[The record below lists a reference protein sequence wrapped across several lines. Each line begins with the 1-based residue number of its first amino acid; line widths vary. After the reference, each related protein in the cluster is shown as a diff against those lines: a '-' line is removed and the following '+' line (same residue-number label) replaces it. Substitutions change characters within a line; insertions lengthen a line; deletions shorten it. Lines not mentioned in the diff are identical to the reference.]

1 MISAKIAQFL
11 GNSLLFPKKCEF
23 FAIFVHLVDPAY
35 LPHMCRENSRKPC
48 FSSIFVTFAQKNVS
62 FLKKIAIFVQP
73 HVASHMSTSPAY
85 VPCFQH
91 FTIEFVLKMGPNL
104 KKIAIFCTFPN
115 PHMSRICAM
124 IWAEN
129 AQNPRI

>member
-85 VPCFQH
+85 VPCFQPKVPNSLYFRH
-91 FTIEFVLKMGPNL
+91 FFPKNVKKMSIFVHKVR
-104 KKIAIFCTFPN
+104 A
-115 PHMSRICAM
+115 HMCAYL
-124 IWAEN
+124 
-129 AQNPRI
+129 P